1 MLLQLPPRRRV
12 RLILADKEKDEE
24 AESVD
29 DGLPNRIA
37 SQEQEKLQLRQGSRY
52 QMTKLNVHVLY
63 NDKLIPLKY
72 H

>member
-37 SQEQEKLQLRQGSRY
+37 SQEQEKLQLCDMPRK
-52 QMTKLNVHVLY
+52 QMS
-63 NDKLIPLKY
+63 ND
-72 H
+72 